1 MRSPFRVRDRFNINN
16 YSNLGQRVITG
27 IIGAGIIVA
36 GSIISPW
43 LYFLIF
49 GLILAFS
56 QMEFYKLSGL
66 DGMLPLKSFGTFLG
80 LSIYTLSFFIGMEHL
95 NEKYYFLIFPLASLV
110 FFIKLYKKSDKKPF
124 TGIAYTFLGLFY
136 VAVPFSLLN
145 VAAFSIDGSFHYE
158 VIVGSLF
165 ILWASDSGAYFAGTK
180 FGKTKLFER
189 VSPKKSW
196 EGFLGGAASAF
207 LIAYFLGK
215 NFKSIEEWQWL
226 GIATI
231 IIIVGTY
238 GDLIESLFKRSI
250 EIKDSGKSLPGH
262 GGFMDRFDGLL
273 LSAPFIAAFL
283 KIF

>member
-80 LSIYTLSFFIGMEHL
+80 LSIFTLSFFIGMEHL

-110 FFIKLYKKSDKKPF
+110 FFIKLYRKSDKKPF

-145 VAAFSIDGSFHYE
+145 VAAFSVDDTFHYE

-207 LIAYFLGK
+207 LVAYFLGK

-226 GIATI
+226 GMATI
-231 IIIVGTY
+231 IIIAGTY